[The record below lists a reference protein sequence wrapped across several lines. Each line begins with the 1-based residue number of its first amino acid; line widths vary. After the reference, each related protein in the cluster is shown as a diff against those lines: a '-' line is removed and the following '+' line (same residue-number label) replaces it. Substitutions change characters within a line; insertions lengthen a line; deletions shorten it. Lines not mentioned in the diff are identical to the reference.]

1 MDKETLTNHIS
12 KLGKHYFDVACK
24 IVLRDIF
31 ELSAI
36 NVDGKNDGGTDFSEL
51 DEYGKRT
58 PVAYQITTQKTAIK
72 NKAYNDAK
80 KTIKKL
86 GVNRY
91 YFLTTYILS
100 ETELR
105 KLENKISSELEIQSV
120 CMDAS
125 TIASLI
131 LEENKLNKFL
141 DETNAP
147 LPSSQYKG
155 HLDYRELALH
165 SYTLLSSDSKQLK
178 ENIYDDTILFI
189 LSNNENL
196 SEAEILE
203 QVDEFLELDP
213 NKEEI
218 IKKRIGALFGKQKL
232 AWSDNG
238 NIELKLTAKDDIKSR
253 KEIYQRELS
262 NLVAAQ
268 TDLLADYKVEWKVED
283 SVKIS
288 VWLADTF
295 ITQQISNL
303 KEIKASIVAHPIF
316 SNFDN
321 DGINKLKRYLLK
333 KKNITPD
340 NIEII
345 ISDLLEL
352 ASSHPLITK
361 IVRASMYLALQ
372 GSNPI
377 SSAKA
382 LGASRWSEFNILLE
396 PTSAI
401 PYICSSLFKGN
412 VNRYFDNAVLS
423 VSRAKKLDS
432 KLYIPFFYIN
442 ECAGHLLHARKYCG
456 LELNENELI
465 YSGNAF
471 VSNYYA
477 LKQAGI
483 KVPEDFMDYLAVYSS
498 AIRTEKGNIKNWVR
512 ELMTDIQS
520 ILNQS
525 NVEFVSVPF
534 YDHEKCKF
542 FEEEYVY
549 HLSNLEIEKPS
560 HLINHDIWAL
570 QFTNDKIVN
579 DNEHWIILTFDRSLI
594 AFGKTEHYKGWITNP
609 IKFLDI
615 TEARKALSEN
625 KFISL
630 LHTVATYSEQTLS
643 VGARIMDRI
652 IMYASKEVQNWEFK
666 QEIEKFKQEL
676 ISSTKLDGDY
686 QIEVDKRTDEFLKKK
701 GIEIKINEDEAID
714 D

>member
-1 MDKETLTNHIS
+1 MDKETLTNHIT
-12 KLGKHYFDVACK
+12 KLGKHYFDVACR

-36 NVDGKNDGGTDFSEL
+36 NVDGRNDGGADYSEL
-51 DEYGKRT
+51 DGFGKRI

-80 KTIKKL
+80 KAIKKL

-105 KLENKISSELEIQSV
+105 KLENKISTELEIQSV

-125 TIASLI
+125 SIASLI
-131 LEENKLNKFL
+131 LDENKLNKFL

-147 LPSSQYKG
+147 LPSSQVKG
-155 HLDYRELALH
+155 NLDYRERALH

-189 LSNNENL
+189 LSNNEHL
-196 SEAEILE
+196 SETEILE
-203 QVDEFLELDP
+203 QVDEFLELNS

-232 AWSDNG
+232 AWKENG
-238 NIELKLTAKDDIKSR
+238 NIELRVNAKDDIKSR

-268 TDLLADYKVEWKVED
+268 TDLLSEYKVVWEVED

-295 ITQQISNL
+295 ISQQISNL

-316 SNFDN
+316 KNFDN
-321 DGINKLKRYLLK
+321 EGISKLKRFLLK
-333 KKNITPD
+333 KENITSD

-345 ISDLLEL
+345 TSGLLDL

-396 PTSAI
+396 PTAAI
-401 PYICSSLFKGN
+401 PYICSSLFKGC
-412 VNRYFDNAVLS
+412 VNRYFDKAVHS

-432 KLYIPFFYIN
+432 KLYIPYFYIN

-465 YSGNAF
+465 YSSNAF

-483 KVPEDFMDYLAVYSS
+483 RVPEDFMDYLAVYSP
-498 AIRTEKGNIKNWVR
+498 AIRTEKNNIKNWVR

-525 NVEFVSVPF
+525 NIDFISVPF
-534 YDHEKCKF
+534 YDHEKCKI
-542 FEEEYVY
+542 FEEEYAY
-549 HLSNLEIEKPS
+549 HLSDLGIEKPG

-570 QFTNDKIVN
+570 QFTNDKIIN

-594 AFGKTEHYKGWITNP
+594 AFGKTEYYKGWITNP

-652 IMYASKEVQNWEFK
+652 VMFASKEVQNWEFK

-676 ISSTKLDGDY
+676 VSSTKLDGDY
-686 QIEVDKRTDEFLKKK
+686 QVEVDKRTDEFLKQK
-701 GIEIKINEDEAID
+701 GIVIKLNEEEAVD

>member
-1 MDKETLTNHIS
+1 MDKETLTNHIT

-36 NVDGKNDGGTDFSEL
+36 NVDGRNDGGTDFSAL
-51 DEYGKRT
+51 DDYGKRT
-58 PVAYQITTQKTAIK
+58 LVAYQITTQKTAIK

-80 KTIKKL
+80 KAIKKL

-105 KLENKISSELEIQSV
+105 KLENKISNELEIQCV
-120 CMDAS
+120 CLDAS
-125 TIASLI
+125 SIASLI

-147 LPSSQYKG
+147 LPSSKVKG
-155 HLDYRELALH
+155 NLDYRERALH

-189 LSNNENL
+189 LSNSENL
-196 SEAEILE
+196 SEDEIIE
-203 QVDEFLELDP
+203 QVDDFLEL
-213 NKEEI
+213 NSSKEEI

-232 AWSDNG
+232 AWCKNG
-238 NIELKLTAKDDIKSR
+238 NIEIKVTAKDDIKSR
-253 KEIYQRELS
+253 NEIYQRELS

-268 TDLLADYKVEWKVED
+268 TDLLSEYKVEWVVDD

-295 ITQQISNL
+295 ISQQIANL

-321 DGINKLKRYLLK
+321 DGINKLRKYLLK
-333 KKNITPD
+333 KENVNKD
-340 NIEII
+340 NVGII
-345 ISDLLEL
+345 ISDLLDL

-396 PTSAI
+396 PTAAI
-401 PYICSSLFKGN
+401 PYICSSLFKGC
-412 VNRYFDNAVLS
+412 VNRYFDKAVYS

-432 KLYIPFFYIN
+432 KLYIPYFYIN

-456 LELNENELI
+456 LKLDENELI
-465 YSGNAF
+465 YSSNAF

-483 KVPEDFMDYLAVYSS
+483 KVPDNFIDYLAVYSP
-498 AIRTEKGNIKNWVR
+498 AIRTEKSNIKNWVR

-520 ILNQS
+520 ILNHS
-525 NVEFVSVPF
+525 NIEFISVPF

-542 FEEEYVY
+542 FEEEYAY
-549 HLSNLEIEKPS
+549 HLNDLEIEKPN

-570 QFTNDKIVN
+570 QFTNDKIIN

-652 IMYASKEVQNWEFK
+652 VMFASKEVQNWEFK
-666 QEIEKFKQEL
+666 LEVEKFKQEL
-676 ISSTKLDGDY
+676 VSSTKLDSDY
-686 QIEVDKRTDEFLKKK
+686 QVEVDKRTDEFLKKK
-701 GIEIKINEDEAID
+701 GIKIRINEDEAID
-714 D
+714 E

>member
-51 DEYGKRT
+51 DEFGKRT
-58 PVAYQITTQKTAIK
+58 SVAYQITTQKTAIK

-86 GVNRY
+86 GVTRY

-105 KLENKISSELEIQSV
+105 KLENKISSELKIQSV
-120 CMDAS
+120 CLDAS
-125 TIASLI
+125 SIASLI

-155 HLDYRELALH
+155 HLDYREMALH

-203 QVDEFLELDP
+203 QVDEFLELDS

-218 IKKRIGALFGKQKL
+218 IKRRIGALFGKQKL
-232 AWSDNG
+232 AWGDNG
-238 NIELKLTAKDDIKSR
+238 NIELKITAKDDIKSR
-253 KEIYQRELS
+253 KEIYQRELF
-262 NLVAAQ
+262 NLVSAQ

-295 ITQQISNL
+295 ISQQISNL
-303 KEIKASIVAHPIF
+303 REIKASIVAHPIF

-321 DGINKLKRYLLK
+321 DGINKLRKYLLK
-333 KKNITPD
+333 KENVTPENIG
-340 NIEII
+340 II

-477 LKQAGI
+477 LKQSGI
-483 KVPEDFMDYLAVYSS
+483 KVPDDFMDYLAVYSS
-498 AIRTEKGNIKNWVR
+498 AIRTEKSNIKNWVR

-520 ILNQS
+520 ILNHS

-542 FEEEYVY
+542 FEEEYAY
-549 HLSNLEIEKPS
+549 HLSDLEIEKPS

-701 GIEIKINEDEAID
+701 GIEININEDEAID

>member
-1 MDKETLTNHIS
+1 MDKETLANHIS
-12 KLGKHYFDVACK
+12 KLGKDYFNVACK
-24 IVLRDIF
+24 IVLEDVFR
-31 ELSAI
+31 LLAI

-51 DEYGKRT
+51 DEFGKRI

-72 NKAYNDAK
+72 DKAYNDAK
-80 KTIKKL
+80 KAIEKL

-91 YFLTTYILS
+91 YFLSTYILS

-105 KLENKISSELEIQSV
+105 KLENKISTELGIQCV
-120 CMDAS
+120 CLDANS
-125 TIASLI
+125 IASLI

-141 DETNAP
+141 DETNYP

-155 HLDYRELALH
+155 QLNYQEMALH

-189 LSNNENL
+189 LSNNDNL
-196 SEAEILE
+196 SEDEILK
-203 QVDEFLELDP
+203 QVGNFLELDLS
-213 NKEEI
+213 KEEI
-218 IKKRIGALFGKQKL
+218 IKKRISSLFGRQKL
-232 AWSDNG
+232 SRSADG
-238 NIELKLTAKDDIKSR
+238 NIEINFMAKDDIKSR

-262 NLVAAQ
+262 NLAAAQ
-268 TDLLADYKVEWKVED
+268 TDLLAEHKVEWKSED
-283 SVKIS
+283 SVTIS
-288 VWLADTF
+288 AWIADAF
-295 ITQQISNL
+295 ISNQISNL
-303 KEIKASIVAHPIF
+303 KEIKASVTAHPIF
-316 SNFDN
+316 EIFNN
-321 DGINKLKRYLLK
+321 NGINKLKRYLLEK
-333 KKNITPD
+333 DNVNNE

-372 GSNPI
+372 GASPI

-396 PTSAI
+396 PTTAI
-401 PYICSSLFKGN
+401 PYICSSLFDGK
-412 VNRYFDNAVLS
+412 VNKYFDNAILAI
-423 VSRAKKLDS
+423 SRARGLDS

-456 LELNENELI
+456 LELNEKELI
-465 YSGNAF
+465 YSSNAF

-477 LKQAGI
+477 LKHANI
-483 KVPEDFMDYLAVYSS
+483 KVPENFMDYLAVYSP
-498 AIRTEKGNIKNWVR
+498 AIRIEKSNIKNWVR

-520 ILNQS
+520 ILNHS
-525 NVEFVSVPF
+525 NVEFISVPF
-534 YDHEKCKF
+534 YDHEKCKY
-542 FEEEYVY
+542 FEEEYAY
-549 HLSNLEIEKPS
+549 HLNELGIEKPT

-570 QFTNDKIVN
+570 QFTNDRIVE

-594 AFGKTEHYKGWITNP
+594 AFGNTEHYKGWITTP
-609 IKFLDI
+609 FKFLGI
-615 TEARKALSEN
+615 TETKKTLSEN

-643 VGARIMDRI
+643 IGARIMDRI
-652 IMYASKEVQNWEFK
+652 IMYASKEIQNWEFK
-666 QEIEKFKQEL
+666 QDVERFKQEL
-676 ISSTKLDGDY
+676 ISNTKFDSDY
-686 QIEVDKRTDEFLKKK
+686 KIEVDRQTDEFLKKK
-701 GIEIKINEDEAID
+701 GIEIKFDENEIID